1 MEAIVCIHFVKLSS
15 YVSMIVICTL
25 PAQYFLIASFVSLSG
40 STVINKGTNS
50 GTPDVLP
57 VKCKII
63 TYM

>member
-1 MEAIVCIHFVKLSS
+1 
-15 YVSMIVICTL
+15 MIVICTL
-25 PAQYFLIASFVSLSG
+25 PAQYFLIASFESLSG

-57 VKCKII
+57 IKCKII